1 MGHNDR
7 SLSRPAHLSAY
18 AESCLQALAR
28 RGLGDKLSLG
38 GGLGLLHYLDYR
50 PTHDVDAWWDKDT
63 TPQEREAIV
72 QVIEDVLRSWG
83 AVDVRAWGEVTSI
96 ELAEAG
102 EKVFSFQIAHRS
114 AQLERSQSAPW
125 VDVKLDSLPDL
136 AASKVVALVERGAP
150 RDFRDIHAV
159 CRAELLT
166 AGECWQL
173 WEQRQRLS
181 GSDVDWNRARLAVE
195 THLKRIALQRPL
207 AEIADPGQRSEA
219 TQVRVWFKEVFLN
232 AIPA

>member
-1 MGHNDR
+1 MGHNGR
-7 SLSRPAHLSAY
+7 LPSRPAHLSAY
-18 AESCLQALAR
+18 AEACLQALAR
-28 RGLGDKLSLG
+28 QGLGDKLSLG

-50 PTHDVDAWWDKDT
+50 PTHDVDAWWDKDA
-63 TPQEREAIV
+63 TPQERQAVIH
-72 QVIEDVLRSWG
+72 VIEDALRSWG
-83 AVDVRAWGEVTSI
+83 QLEVRAWGEVISI
-96 ELAEAG
+96 ELSEAG

-114 AQLERSQSAPW
+114 ALLEPSRSAPW

-136 AASKVVALVERGAP
+136 VASKMVALVERGAP

-159 CRAELLT
+159 CRADLLT
-166 AGECWQL
+166 PSECWQL

-207 AEIADPGQRSEA
+207 VDVADPGQRSEA
-219 TQVRVWFKEVFLN
+219 AQVRAWFKEVFLN